1 MQLLLVSKG
10 SSTFPHIPLNQLVLL
25 QWLFNT
31 RNSSLVTRVRV
42 TGGIVEEDHKAEA
55 GQIAAED
62 LAIMKDLKAVV
73 EVTAEADQMKGT
85 DHPAGIVPA
94 HEEDLVAVT
103 EIPVEEEVV
112 EGVPET
118 LVPHV
123 EIRSKT

>member
-1 MQLLLVSKG
+1 MQPLLVSKG
-10 SSTFPHIPLNQLVLL
+10 SSTFPHIPLNQPVLL
-25 QWLFNT
+25 RWLFNIS
-31 RNSSLVTRVRV
+31 NSSLVIRVLV
-42 TGGIVEEDHKAEA
+42 TGGITEEDHRAEA

-62 LAIMKDLKAVV
+62 LGIMIDLKAVV

-103 EIPVEEEVV
+103 EIPAEEEAV

-118 LVPHV
+118 LTPHV
-123 EIRSKT
+123 EIQSKI

>member
-10 SSTFPHIPLNQLVLL
+10 SSTSPHIPLNQPVLL
-25 QWLFNT
+25 RWLFNIS
-31 RNSSLVTRVRV
+31 NSSLVIRVLV
-42 TGGIVEEDHKAEA
+42 TGGTTEEDHKAEA

-62 LAIMKDLKAVV
+62 RALMKDLKAVV

-94 HEEDLVAVT
+94 HEGDLVAVN
-103 EIPVEEEVV
+103 EIPAEVEVV

-118 LVPHV
+118 LAPHV
-123 EIRSKT
+123 EIQSKT